1 MKYEITEAAHPKY
14 PWLHR
19 IRALTD
25 VNEKIPKGSMGGY
38 VQSEKNLSQEG
49 TCWIYDQAVC
59 CEEAVVEQEAGLYD
73 GTMARGS
80 ALVTGD
86 AVMYDRAVADG
97 NCCIRSG
104 EIKEDVRVSG
114 YAMITK
120 HPETGFSPLI
130 CERSK
135 VYGTVCGNFM
145 IRGMVLPGQDFINP
159 TKDYFFFDNGRWDAL
174 AEEKKLKPPE
184 SYEKKQQ
191 KRKNQPER

>member
-19 IRALTD
+19 IRALRD

-145 IRGMVLPGQDFINP
+145 IRGMVLPGQEFSNP
-159 TKDYFFFDNGRWDAL
+159 TKDYFFFDNGRWDVL